1 MKLNFWQWLGV
12 ILLLIGV
19 AFWIYEKTRPTP
31 TSRAP
36 TSQNIGTAP
45 VVQPTR

>member
-12 ILLLIGV
+12 VLLIIGLALYV
-19 AFWIYEKTRPTP
+19 YKKTRPAGPTGTP
-31 TSRAP
+31 
-36 TSQNIGTAP
+36 TAP

>member
-12 ILLLIGV
+12 ILLVLGV
-19 AFWIYEKTRPTP
+19 AFWLYERRGPARSGNDT
-31 TSRAP
+31 
-36 TSQNIGTAP
+36 TAP

>member
-12 ILLLIGV
+12 VLLAIGLV
-19 AFWIYEKTRPTP
+19 LYVYKKTRPAETTP
-31 TSRAP
+31 SGGGGT
-36 TSQNIGTAP
+36 GTAP